1 MLQAV
6 LIAIVI
12 VVVTRDSFSL
22 FPLWGGWPA
31 LHVVGVVLGAF
42 AGLAVAVHFA
52 IARCGRQLDRTGR
65 SGWITL
71 ADFVL
76 DGSRLLIL
84 ALHAAAVLG
93 LGWLDVVRG
102 AVGDQVLLDEALA
115 AAPAVLTIIAGY
127 ASFHG
132 IEQRLAE
139 ASLIGAL
146 DRGEPVRPIR
156 TRAQYIADQTRHQV
170 ALVLVPIAIL
180 AAWSESAA
188 RWARPGLVALLG
200 DDRVRAFEWLVTA
213 VHLSGVLVLILVM
226 PMVLRRVWD
235 TVPLAPGVLRDR
247 LDSLCRKQGVRCREY
262 LVWRTHGSMI
272 NGAMIGLVPWTRY
285 ILLTDALLERLPLEQ
300 IEAVMAHEVGHARR
314 RHLPWLIGAL
324 AATTMLVWLGTS
336 VGGAFLLL
344 FVPEA
349 LLSASAEAVGGLG
362 LLTALGV
369 GWLVFG
375 HVSRV
380 FEQQADAFAVQ
391 HLSGWSARSPRTSAA
406 LTHDAVSAMAGALM
420 SVARLNSI
428 PTRKF
433 TWRHGSIRGR
443 CQRIGALLG
452 RDASRLPIDRSV
464 RRLKLAAAVLM
475 LLTIGAWF
483 LLPDDPAQ
491 PITHTAAASEPSP

>member
-22 FPLWGGWPA
+22 FPLWEGWPA
-31 LHVVGVVLGAF
+31 LGVVGVVLGAF
-42 AGLAVAVHFA
+42 AGLALAVHLA
-52 IARCGRQLDRTGR
+52 IARCGTQLDRTGR

-71 ADFVL
+71 ADSVL

-115 AAPAVLTIIAGY
+115 AAPAVLAIIAGY

-156 TRAQYIADQTRHQV
+156 TRAQYTADQTRHQV

-188 RWARPGLVALLG
+188 RWARPVLVALLG
-200 DDRVRAFEWLVTA
+200 DDRVSAQEWLVSA

-247 LDSLCRKQGVRCREY
+247 LDALCRRQGVRCREY

-344 FVPEA
+344 FVPDA
-349 LLSASAEAVGGLG
+349 LLNAGAEAVGGLG
-362 LLTALGV
+362 LLAALGV

-391 HLSGWSARSPRTSAA
+391 HLSGWSARAPRESAG
-406 LTHDAVSAMAGALM
+406 LTHDAVSAMSGALM

-464 RRLKLAAAVLM
+464 RRLKLAAAALM
-475 LLTIGAWF
+475 LLTLGAW
-483 LLPDDPAQ
+483 LMLPGEPA
-491 PITHTAAASEPSP
+491 IHTTAAVSEVSP